1 MTSPTLQARG
11 LSLERGGRLIL
22 NDVDCA
28 VDRGSLTAL
37 VGPNGAGKSTLLHV
51 IASAEQQTSGTILFS
66 GADVSGMRRR
76 ERARRA
82 ALVEQQSETDLDL
95 SVFDVVMLGRTPHTS
110 FLGAPGSA
118 DELIALDALRTVD
131 ADPLLT
137 RRFHELSGGERQR
150 VLLARALAQQP
161 QLLLVD
167 EPTNHLDIHAQLATL
182 AALRALADTG
192 MAVLAALHDLTLT
205 ARFADRVIMLDHG
218 RVVASGPTLDVLT
231 PERLGAVYHVRADIV
246 PHPVDG
252 TPLIAFA
259 PSIDGSVHATARSA
273 GSAG

>member
-1 MTSPTLQARG
+1 M
-11 LSLERGGRLIL
+11 LELI
-22 NDVDCA
+22 DVA
-28 VDRGSLTAL
+28 KHY
-37 VGPNGAGKSTLLHV
+37 NGAIALAPTRLRVPRGETTVLIGPSGCGKSTLLRIV
-51 IASAEQQTSGTILFS
+51 VGLVAPDSGRVVFDGETL
-66 GADVSGMRRR
+66 GPANVRRL
-76 ERARRA
+76 RARMGYVIQEGGLFPHMTVRA
-82 ALVEQQSETDLDL
+82 NVTLMARQLGWDRARIETRLETLLALVHFPPALLD
-95 SVFDVVMLGRTPHTS
+95 RY
-110 FLGAPGSA
+110 
-118 DELIALDALRTVD
+118 
-131 ADPLLT
+131 PL
-137 RRFHELSGGERQR
+137 ELSGGERQR

-231 PERLGAVYHVRADIV
+231 PERLGAIYHVRADIV